1 MILQQ
6 CFLMK
11 FAKPLRKPILKN
23 ICGRLPLFVS
33 PQNTITDR
41 GDKSGLA
48 ETSAEYK
55 VFFKRGNF
63 IQSNAAI
70 KFICK
75 LKKVSLTFQL
85 TFLLNF

>member
-1 MILQQ
+1 MFSYEI
-6 CFLMK
+6 CETFK
-11 FAKPLRKPILKN
+11 KVYFEEHLR
-23 ICGRLPLFVS
+23 RLPLFVS

-41 GDKSGLA
+41 GDKSGLDD
-48 ETSAEYK
+48 TSAEYK

>member
-1 MILQQ
+1 MFSYEI
-6 CFLMK
+6 CETFK
-11 FAKPLRKPILKN
+11 KAYFEEHLR
-23 ICGRLPLFVS
+23 RLPLFVS

-41 GDKSGLA
+41 GDKSGLD